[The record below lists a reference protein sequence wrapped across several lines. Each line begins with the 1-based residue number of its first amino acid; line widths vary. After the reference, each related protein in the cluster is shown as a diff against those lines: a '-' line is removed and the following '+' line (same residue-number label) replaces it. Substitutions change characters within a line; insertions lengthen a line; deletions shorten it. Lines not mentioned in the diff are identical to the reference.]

1 MTVIYQKKNQYYH
14 ENDKQ
19 KSNNPYV
26 PLKNRQGLPYLLE
39 KAPPSMRRI
48 SPACGTKKK
57 HRPRICS
64 EAPMRRLFPEPSAK
78 ENLCF
83 SVQSDYISAL
93 ARKVLFPNLPEQQAK
108 LLFSFF
114 QSSVQLVCFF
124 IFLHFFIK
132 GQLYH
137 RNGSASDSDLEGNT
151 HVRYTNGYVSS
162 KHSHQSSKYLYV
174 LDNSRRGQ

>member
-19 KSNNPYV
+19 KSNNLYV

-48 SPACGTKKK
+48 SAACGTKKK

-64 EAPMRRLFPEPSAK
+64 EAPMRRLFSEPSAK

-108 LLFSFF
+108 LLFPFF

-132 GQLYH
+132 GQL
-137 RNGSASDSDLEGNT
+137 
-151 HVRYTNGYVSS
+151 
-162 KHSHQSSKYLYV
+162 
-174 LDNSRRGQ
+174 

>member
-19 KSNNPYV
+19 KSNNLYV

-48 SPACGTKKK
+48 SAACGTKKK

-124 IFLHFFIK
+124 IFLQ
-132 GQLYH
+132 GQL
-137 RNGSASDSDLEGNT
+137 
-151 HVRYTNGYVSS
+151 
-162 KHSHQSSKYLYV
+162 
-174 LDNSRRGQ
+174 